1 MIMRLV
7 VTQLVLSPARGP
19 QARLPEIEEL
29 QRQITA
35 SCEELADLD
44 FKATEERAAAASREA
59 TLKVCWLRPPCISEK
74 ACAAHG
80 GKC

>member
-1 MIMRLV
+1 MRVVMRLEAEV
-7 VTQLVLSPARGP
+7 SKIGCRNVCPDI

-29 QRQITA
+29 QKQITA

-59 TLKVCWLRPPCISEK
+59 TLKVR
-74 ACAAHG
+74 AALSP
-80 GKC
+80 